1 MIKSNGEER
10 LSRFIKSHDEKLK
23 ENSCNCSREI
33 EHVTPI
39 IKVVEYC
46 NFSCGFCRYAKNDKK
61 NTMDFETYRTIVEK
75 ACDYNISHNC
85 YHLTLIYH
93 GGEPLLW
100 GISNYERA
108 MALQKDLKKKYPS
121 LCLHNS
127 IQTNGYLIN
136 QQWIDFFKAND
147 FNIGLSVDGPR
158 ECNFHGSSIESQKV
172 LANIHELDLSKCS
185 FGVLSVI
192 TNEHKGCADKY
203 YDFLVKNGI
212 HSIGLCYCVYDE
224 KTEKT
229 VTNDVLSDF
238 LIRLFERYY
247 YGSYALSVREFEYP
261 MRYWMGLDTPLC
273 TYSFRSKCGNYYSI
287 GTNGDVN
294 FCDPFSLNGSLVGN
308 IFNNSFDDIK
318 ASPELQKIKMR
329 AIDSAH
335 QECDKC
341 SIKNICGGGCFRH
354 VLPSG
359 KHAFCD
365 TFKILYPFIKQTVSK
380 NLPENY
386 FDN

>member
-1 MIKSNGEER
+1 
-10 LSRFIKSHDEKLK
+10 
-23 ENSCNCSREI
+23 
-33 EHVTPI
+33 
-39 IKVVEYC
+39 
-46 NFSCGFCRYAKNDKK
+46 
-61 NTMDFETYRTIVEK
+61 
-75 ACDYNISHNC
+75 
-85 YHLTLIYH
+85 
-93 GGEPLLW
+93 
-100 GISNYERA
+100 
-108 MALQKDLKKKYPS
+108 
-121 LCLHNS
+121 
-127 IQTNGYLIN
+127 
-136 QQWIDFFKAND
+136 
-147 FNIGLSVDGPR
+147 
-158 ECNFHGSSIESQKV
+158 
-172 LANIHELDLSKCS
+172 
-185 FGVLSVI
+185 
-192 TNEHKGCADKY
+192 
-203 YDFLVKNGI
+203 
-212 HSIGLCYCVYDE
+212 
-224 KTEKT
+224 
-229 VTNDVLSDF
+229 
-238 LIRLFERYY
+238 
-247 YGSYALSVREFEYP
+247 
-261 MRYWMGLDTPLC
+261 MGLDTPLC

-308 IFNNSFDDIK
+308 IFNNSFDDIT